1 VHQEISKFHGLR
13 AEDVQKFEIE
23 MERQVQRMSGK
34 LEEMDINRQ
43 EMLDATRNLSEQ
55 NHQLAFQ

>member
-1 VHQEISKFHGLR
+1 M
-13 AEDVQKFEIE
+13 QKFEIE